1 MISFVLALWACTSVA
16 APPGADTTLATVPAP
31 AAGQEVAVLAGGC
44 FWCLESDMD
53 KLLGV
58 VSTTSGF
65 AGGKSEHPTYDQVGR
80 GGTGHIEAVYVVYD
94 PQIVTYLQVLDW
106 FWKHVDPTDP
116 GGQFCDRGEQYT
128 TAIFPQT
135 DGQLTAANASKQALE
150 ASGVLPA
157 KVATTVVAGQRF
169 WPAENYHQDFSRKDP
184 GRYQSYRQGCGR
196 DDKVAKIWAKARQ
209 ATPAGAH

>member
-1 MISFVLALWACTSVA
+1 MIPFFLGLWACVSSA
-16 APPGADTTLATVPAP
+16 APPGADTTLAAVPAP
-31 AAGQEVAVLAGGC
+31 EPGQEVAVLAGGC

-106 FWKHVDPTDP
+106 FWHHVDPTDP

-135 DGQLTAANASKQALE
+135 DGQLAAANASKEALV
-150 ASGVLPA
+150 ASGVLPG
-157 KVATTVVAGQRF
+157 KVATTIVAGQKF
-169 WPAENYHQDFSRKDP
+169 WPAETYHQDYSRKNP
-184 GRYQSYRQGCGR
+184 GHYLSYRQGCGR
-196 DDKVAKIWAKARQ
+196 DDKVAKIWAKALQ
-209 ATPAGAH
+209 AAPGGAH